1 MTDIVFT
8 LSMSLIDSL
17 STTLQIIIFTLLLT
31 TEKPLRNALSY
42 LAGLSGAYIVCGIG
56 GYLALDELRQFL
68 SEHFPSQDALPN
80 ATYYQ
85 SEFLMGLGMAA
96 MGFWYFYKQKN
107 AKKGRVL
114 NWFLSK
120 LRTMNLW
127 FAFGLGIFI
136 SVTSFP
142 TSPPYLVAL
151 GRYSA
156 LHLDF
161 PAVTGW
167 ILFYN
172 AGYALPMVLILGVYL
187 IARRKIGDDHDR
199 LHEQANRL
207 NVHLTTWTMV
217 GFGLFFMVDA
227 GCYFAIGQALVKGRY
242 F

>member
-1 MTDIVFT
+1 MDILFT

-31 TEKPLRNALSY
+31 TEKPIQNAMSY
-42 LAGLSGAYIVCGIG
+42 LVGLSGVYFICGIG

-68 SEHFPSQDALPN
+68 SERFPSRDALPN

-85 SEFLMGLGMAA
+85 SEFLMGLVMAA
-96 MGFWYFYKQKN
+96 MGFWYFYRNQRGKKN
-107 AKKGRVL
+107 RMLG
-114 NWFLSK
+114 WFLSK
-120 LRTMNLW
+120 LRNMNIG
-127 FAFGLGIFI
+127 FAFVLGAFI

-161 PAVTGW
+161 PAVIGW

-172 AGYALPMVLILGVYL
+172 VGYALPMILIGTVYL
-187 IARRKIGDDHDR
+187 IARQKIGDDHDK
-199 LHEQANRL
+199 LHEHANRL
-207 NVHLTTWTMV
+207 NLHLTTWTMV
-217 GFGLFFMVDA
+217 GFGFFFMIDS
-227 GCYFAIGQALVKGRY
+227 GCYFATGQALIKGRY